1 MYIILKMI
9 LVSDKLLKKIN
20 KGINH
25 DLKLLNIWLRANKIS
40 LNAITSDKNCGK
52 NQEFLLPLIVNVVL
66 GHLVQGA

>member
-20 KGINH
+20 KGINY
-25 DLKLLNIWLRANKIS
+25 DLKLLNIWLKANK
-40 LNAITSDKNCGK
+40 
-52 NQEFLLPLIVNVVL
+52 IVNVVL